1 MLVTHLRFVLHSRNL
16 QPSAIPTCSVLSTV
30 LLFVSAELECSLIE
44 IEFPRP
50 HWDVSPGEFIYTC
63 SYG

>member
-30 LLFVSAELECSLIE
+30 VLFVSAELECSLIE

-50 HWDVSPGEFIYTC
+50 H
-63 SYG
+63 